1 MKDILITVERQKR
14 EIRWLCGALIVA
26 LLMNVF
32 AILIYRTSWSELWTQ
47 LLWVICIGA
56 GLYALSVVVRGAV
69 WGVWR
74 LFRKK

>member
-1 MKDILITVERQKR
+1 MKDILITVERQKQ

-32 AILIYRTSWSELWTQ
+32 AILAYHTSWKELWTQ
-47 LLWVICIGA
+47 LPWVVCIGA
-56 GLYALSVVVRGAV
+56 GLYALSVVLRGMA
-69 WGVWR
+69 WGVGR